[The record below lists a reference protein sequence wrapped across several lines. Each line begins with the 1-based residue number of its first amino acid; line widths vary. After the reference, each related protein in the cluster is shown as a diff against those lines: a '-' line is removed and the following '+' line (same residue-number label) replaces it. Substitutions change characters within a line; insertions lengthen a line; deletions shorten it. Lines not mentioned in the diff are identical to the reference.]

1 MKDRHPRSRTT
12 RTAPRASRARAN
24 RFHLEPLEDRLLLA
38 AVTYVN
44 DNWTFV
50 SGYGPTLE
58 EGDLV
63 RSNLD
68 AGTVI
73 QAEYGFDAF
82 GTVAGLSLSQFAT
95 IHSAIENTETSSTT
109 PGVVNLLPG
118 TYRESDIVIDKTMTI
133 RGRELSGVRT
143 SVIVPEVTSVR
154 L

>member
-1 MKDRHPRSRTT
+1 MVTSRLLGNDFLCCSSD
-12 RTAPRASRARAN
+12 PPHSRRRYTN
-24 RFHLEPLEDRLLLA
+24 RLHLEPLEGRRLLA

-44 DNWTFV
+44 DNWV
-50 SGYGPTLE
+50 NLDGPTLE

-95 IHSAIENTETSSTT
+95 IHSAIEATDENGTL
-109 PGVVNLLPG
+109 NLLRG
-118 TYRESDIVIDKTMTI
+118 T
-133 RGRELSGVRT
+133 
-143 SVIVPEVTSVR
+143 
-154 L
+154 

>member
-1 MKDRHPRSRTT
+1 MMDRHQRLRTT
-12 RTAPRASRARAN
+12 RTAPHPSRARAN
-24 RFHLEPLEDRLLLA
+24 RLHLEPLEDRRLLA
-38 AVTYVN
+38 ATTYVN

-82 GTVAGLSLSQFAT
+82 GTVAGLT
-95 IHSAIENTETSSTT
+95 
-109 PGVVNLLPG
+109 LP
-118 TYRESDIVIDKTMTI
+118 
-133 RGRELSGVRT
+133 
-143 SVIVPEVTSVR
+143 
-154 L
+154 